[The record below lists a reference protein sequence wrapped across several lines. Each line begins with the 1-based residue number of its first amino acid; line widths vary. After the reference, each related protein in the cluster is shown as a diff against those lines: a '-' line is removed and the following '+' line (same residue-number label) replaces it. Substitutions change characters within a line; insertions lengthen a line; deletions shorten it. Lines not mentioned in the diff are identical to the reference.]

1 MFQVDSV
8 FNRDRFL
15 LRQKLMTLS
24 EKYDVCDDHGDPIL
38 FIERPTHWARS
49 LLAVLAGLVATIVMI
64 VLLALLMSVMPEN
77 LQWPVFLVGTIV
89 ICIAVLTVIVLISPK
104 RHITIYRDA
113 SKQEPLIKIIQEKK
127 FEWFTAT
134 FTVRDLKG
142 DLARFRKNYL
152 YDILRK
158 RWHCYRPDGSLL
170 CVAKE
175 DSIVLSLLRRFLE
188 PLMWVLRTNFIILEG
203 NSDRQ
208 IGEFNRKFTLLDR
221 YVLDM
226 SADLNRYLDRR
237 IALALGVMLDTGEG
251 R

>member
-64 VLLALLMSVMPEN
+64 VLLALLLSVMPEN
-77 LQWPVFLVGTIV
+77 LQWPVFLVGTLAACGV
-89 ICIAVLTVIVLISPK
+89 VLAVIVLISPK
-104 RHITIYRDA
+104 RHVTIYRDA

-134 FTVRDLKG
+134 FTVRDLEG

-152 YDILRK
+152 YDLFRR

-170 CVAKE
+170 CVAYE
-175 DSIVLSLLRRFLE
+175 DSIALSLLRRLLGPMFGL
-188 PLMWVLRTNFIILEG
+188 LRTNFIICEA
-203 NSDRQ
+203 NRERQ

-237 IALALGVMLDTGEG
+237 IAIALGVILDTGEK

>member
-24 EKYDVCDDHGDPIL
+24 EKYDVCDDHGAPIL

-49 LLAVLAGLVATIVMI
+49 LLAVLAGLVTTIVMI
-64 VLLALLMSVMPEN
+64 VLLAFLLSVVPKD
-77 LQWPVFLVGTIV
+77 LQWPVFLMGTIV
-89 ICIAVLTVIVLISPK
+89 ICIAVLAVIVLISPK
-104 RHITIYRDA
+104 RHVTIYRDA

-152 YDILRK
+152 YDLFRK

-170 CVAKE
+170 CIAYE
-175 DSIVLSLLRRFLE
+175 DSIALALLRRLLGPMFGL
-188 PLMWVLRTNFIILEG
+188 LRTNFIICEA
-203 NSDRQ
+203 NRERQ

-237 IALALGVMLDTGEG
+237 IAIALGVILDTGEA

>member
-64 VLLALLMSVMPEN
+64 VLLALLLSVMPEN
-77 LQWPVFLVGTIV
+77 LQWPVFLVGTLAACGV
-89 ICIAVLTVIVLISPK
+89 VLAVIVLISPK
-104 RHITIYRDA
+104 RHVTIYRDA

-134 FTVRDLKG
+134 FTVRDLEG

-152 YDILRK
+152 YDLFRK

-170 CVAKE
+170 CVAYE
-175 DSIVLSLLRRFLE
+175 DSIALSLLRRLLGPMFGL
-188 PLMWVLRTNFIILEG
+188 LRTNFIICEA
-203 NSDRQ
+203 NRERQ

-237 IALALGVMLDTGEG
+237 IAIALGVILDTGEK

>member
-1 MFQVDSV
+1 
-8 FNRDRFL
+8 
-15 LRQKLMTLS
+15 
-24 EKYDVCDDHGDPIL
+24 
-38 FIERPTHWARS
+38 
-49 LLAVLAGLVATIVMI
+49 
-64 VLLALLMSVMPEN
+64 
-77 LQWPVFLVGTIV
+77 
-89 ICIAVLTVIVLISPK
+89 VLISPK
-104 RHITIYRDA
+104 RHVTIYRDA

-142 DLARFRKNYL
+142 DLARLRKNYL

>member
-1 MFQVDSV
+1 
-8 FNRDRFL
+8 
-15 LRQKLMTLS
+15 
-24 EKYDVCDDHGDPIL
+24 
-38 FIERPTHWARS
+38 

-64 VLLALLMSVMPEN
+64 VLLALLLSVMPEN
-77 LQWPVFLVGTIV
+77 LQWPVFLVGTLAACGV
-89 ICIAVLTVIVLISPK
+89 VLAVIVLISPK
-104 RHITIYRDA
+104 RHVTIYRDA

-134 FTVRDLKG
+134 FTVRDLEG

-152 YDILRK
+152 YDLFRK

-170 CVAKE
+170 CVAYE
-175 DSIVLSLLRRFLE
+175 DSIALSLLRRLLGPMFGL
-188 PLMWVLRTNFIILEG
+188 LRTNFIICEA
-203 NSDRQ
+203 NRERQ

-237 IALALGVMLDTGEG
+237 IAIALGVILDTGEK